1 MKRRKLTPPACW
13 ADLIK
18 PEFKGDVQT
27 ADPNSSGTA
36 PGPAE
41 LAIRPRAVR
50 LGVDTGE
57 LAGRIAK
64 AAYLGDHM
72 EYQVAVDGL
81 AKELFVIDA
90 NVAAPL
96 DVGVRVGIVLDADG
110 AALVLP

>member
-1 MKRRKLTPPACW
+1 VRLGPA
-13 ADLIK
+13 LIVL
-18 PEFKGDVQT
+18 PHHDV
-27 ADPNSSGTA
+27 P

-50 LGVDTGE
+50 LGPAGGG
-57 LAGRIAK
+57 LIGRIAK

-81 AKELFVIDA
+81 AKDLFVIDA
-90 NVAAPL
+90 NVATPL
-96 DVGVRVGIVLDADG
+96 GTGASVGIVLDAAG